1 MWMLN
6 LYNQNQMLIFFKN
19 KIPYMKQSL
28 LVLITFSILWSSCSL
43 LKKEQKSAPLTQITK
58 PAEPVKNSDKVS
70 TTNSTLI
77 KTPAESYI
85 ERYKNIAITEMN
97 GSGIPASITLAQGIL
112 ESGSGN
118 SKLAKE
124 ANNHFGIKCATEWKG
139 ETILQDDDNK
149 DDCFRVYKSPE
160 ESFRDHTEFLKRK
173 RYASLF
179 ELDKNDYRGWANGLK
194 TAGYATNPRYAELLI
209 SLVERYDLSRFDR
222 IENEREKTI
231 RENKVMKEIAINIP
245 TEKKQETVKSPVV
258 MKIYEVRSGDTLTS
272 VSKQFSLSEADL
284 KALNGLENVNLL
296 PGQLLLV
303 SK

>member
-1 MWMLN
+1 MLN
-6 LYNQNQMLIFFKN
+6 LHNQNQMLIFFKN

>member
-1 MWMLN
+1 MI
-6 LYNQNQMLIFFKN
+6 IFFKN
-19 KIPYMKQSL
+19 EIPYMKQTL
-28 LVLITFSILWSSCSL
+28 LVLIVFGILTSSCSL
-43 LKKEQKSAPLTQITK
+43 LKKQQLAPISQITK
-58 PAEPVKNSDKVS
+58 PADPVKNAEKVS
-70 TTNSTLI
+70 ATNSSSI

-85 ERYKNIAITEMN
+85 ERFKNIAISEMN

-112 ESGSGN
+112 ESGNGN
-118 SKLAKE
+118 SRLAKE
-124 ANNHFGIKCATEWKG
+124 ANNHFGIKCSTEWKG

-160 ESFRDHTEFLKRK
+160 ESFKDHTEFLKRK
-173 RYASLF
+173 RYAPLF

-222 IENEREKTI
+222 IENEKDKTI
-231 RENKVMKEIAINIP
+231 REVKVMKEIALNIP

-258 MKIYEVRSGDTLTS
+258 MKIYEVRSGDTLIS
-272 VSKQFSLSEADL
+272 VSKQFTLSVADL
-284 KALNGLENVNLL
+284 KALNSLENENLFL
-296 PGQLLLV
+296 GQLLLV

>member
-1 MWMLN
+1 MHKRLSFLKMKFL
-6 LYNQNQMLIFFKN
+6 
-19 KIPYMKQSL
+19 YMKKSL
-28 LVLITFSILWSSCSL
+28 LLLVTLSILTSSCSL
-43 LKKEQKSAPLTQITK
+43 LKKEQSAPQNQVAK
-58 PAEPVKNSDKVS
+58 PTVPVKTIDKVAS
-70 TTNSTLI
+70 TGPSSI
-77 KTPAESYI
+77 KSPAESYI
-85 ERYKNIAITEMN
+85 ERFKSIAISEMN

-112 ESGSGN
+112 ESANGN
-118 SKLAKE
+118 SRLAKE
-124 ANNHFGIKCATEWKG
+124 ANNHFGIKCTTEWKG
-139 ETILQDDDNK
+139 NTIFQDDDNK

-173 RYASLF
+173 RYAPLF

-222 IENEREKTI
+222 MENEREKTI
-231 RENKVMKEIAINIP
+231 REDKVMKEIAINIP
-245 TEKKQETVKSPVV
+245 TEKKQETVKSPIV

-272 VSKQFSLSEADL
+272 VSKQFTVSVADL
-284 KALNGLENVNLL
+284 KALNGLENSNLV

>member
-1 MWMLN
+1 MLN

-19 KIPYMKQSL
+19 EIPYMKQSL
-28 LVLITFSILWSSCSL
+28 LVLITFSILTSSCSL

>member
-1 MWMLN
+1 MLN
-6 LYNQNQMLIFFKN
+6 LYNQYHMLIFLKN
-19 KIPYMKQSL
+19 EIPYMKQSL
-28 LVLITFSILWSSCSL
+28 LVLIALGILTSSCSL

-139 ETILQDDDNK
+139 ETVLQDDDNK

-179 ELDKNDYRGWANGLK
+179 ELEKNDYRGWANGLK

>member
-1 MWMLN
+1 MLN
-6 LYNQNQMLIFFKN
+6 LYNQNHMLIFFKN

-70 TTNSTLI
+70 TTNSSSI

-112 ESGSGN
+112 ESGNGN

>member
-1 MWMLN
+1 MDTKTS
-6 LYNQNQMLIFFKN
+6 NQWQMIIFFKN
-19 KIPYMKQSL
+19 EIPYMKQSL
-28 LVLITFSILWSSCSL
+28 LVLFALSILTSSCSL
-43 LKKEQKSAPLTQITK
+43 LKKQQLAPLSQITK
-58 PAEPVKNSDKVS
+58 PAEPVKNAEKVS
-70 TTNSTLI
+70 ATNFSSI

-85 ERYKNIAITEMN
+85 ERFKNIAISEMN

-112 ESGSGN
+112 ESGNGN
-118 SKLAKE
+118 SRLAKE
-124 ANNHFGIKCATEWKG
+124 ANNHFGIKCSTEWKG

-173 RYASLF
+173 RYAPLF

-209 SLVERYDLSRFDR
+209 SLVERYELSRFDR
-222 IENEREKTI
+222 IENEKDKTI
-231 RENKVMKEIAINIP
+231 REDKVMKEIALNIP
-245 TEKKQETVKSPVV
+245 TEKKQETVKSPIV

-272 VSKQFSLSEADL
+272 VSKQFTLSVADL
-284 KALNGLENVNLL
+284 KALNGLENESLF

>member
-1 MWMLN
+1 MLN
-6 LYNQNQMLIFFKN
+6 LYNQNQMLIFLKN
-19 KIPYMKQSL
+19 EIPYMKQSL
-28 LVLITFSILWSSCSL
+28 LVLIALGILTSSCSL
-43 LKKEQKSAPLTQITK
+43 LKKEQQSAPLTQITK

-70 TTNSTLI
+70 TTNSTSI

-231 RENKVMKEIAINIP
+231 RENKVMKEITINIP